1 MFNQFLKNRFMKKII
16 RNLKRIDAL
25 ISKTED
31 EIHVTERSE
40 FYSVFGTEK
49 DRQNDIATLN
59 ASLKEFLSEK
69 FTILEN
75 IKRQATLDM
84 MDVSSYERKVTLL
97 KSVCNE

>member
-1 MFNQFLKNRFMKKII
+1 MNKII

-31 EIHVTERSE
+31 EINVVERSE
-40 FYSVFGTEK
+40 FYNVFGSET
-49 DRQNDIATLN
+49 DRKNDLAKLN
-59 ASLKEFLSEK
+59 ESLKELLSEK
-69 FTILEN
+69 YTILEN
-75 IKRQATLDM
+75 IKRQATFDM